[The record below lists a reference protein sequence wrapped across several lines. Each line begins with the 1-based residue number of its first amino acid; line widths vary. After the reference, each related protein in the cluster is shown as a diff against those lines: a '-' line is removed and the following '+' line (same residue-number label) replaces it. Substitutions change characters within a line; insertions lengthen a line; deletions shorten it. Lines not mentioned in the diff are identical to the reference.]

1 MFYKFFVFVFSIL
14 FTAAVQSQS
23 FENTELCKK
32 AYKNIIALKLD
43 SGLHYLK
50 AEKSINPSNQY
61 VVYLNNYVDFLNI
74 FTSGDMMY
82 YENVVKPN
90 FTERVK
96 RIEQSKKENSPYFL
110 YVQAEIYL
118 HSAILSVMNKDYFVA
133 VIHLRKALK
142 KLEQNVEK
150 YPEFKA
156 NKKSL
161 GLLYSILGS
170 VPDNL
175 KTGLAVIGLNGDINK
190 GMGWLKELSTDSS
203 FINQH
208 ETATIYAFM
217 LFHLNN
223 EKEQAWEVL
232 KKNNFFNTQ
241 SLMDKYSIAH
251 IGIYGF
257 HNDEAL
263 TVLESLNLDAN
274 FINFPMIDY
283 LIGTAKTYRQDDDA
297 NLYFKKFNAKYK
309 GLDYLKSAYQKM
321 AWNELIK
328 GNDDLYYQYIELI
341 EQNGRK
347 LMDAD
352 KQAAK
357 EKGLLVPPDFILLK
371 ARLLSDGNYT
381 KEAKAVLK
389 QNSLDEFLMPKNK
402 VEYQYRLGRIFQKEN
417 QLDSA
422 VFYFQRTID
431 IDNKVEAYFGANACY
446 LIGNIYERQGK
457 EIEALE
463 YYQKCYTMNG
473 YEYNN
478 SIKQK
483 AKAGINRLKKN
494 LW

>member
-1 MFYKFFVFVFSIL
+1 MLYKFFVLTFSFFFATI
-14 FTAAVQSQS
+14 VQSQT
-23 FENTELCKK
+23 FENTDFCQK

-43 SGLHYLK
+43 SGLYFLQK
-50 AEKSINPSNQY
+50 ERSLNPSNNY
-61 VVYLNNYVDFLNI
+61 TVYLHNYIDFLKI
-74 FTSGDMMY
+74 FTSGDMAH

-90 FTERVK
+90 FSN
-96 RIEQSKKENSPYFL
+96 RIDLIENAETENSPYFL
-110 YVQAEIYL
+110 YIQAEIYL

-133 VIHLRKALK
+133 VFHLRKALR
-142 KLEQNVEK
+142 KLEQNIELFPK
-150 YPEFKA
+150 FKA

-190 GMGWLKELSTDSS
+190 GMGWLKELSADTS

-223 EKEQAWEVL
+223 EKEEAWKVL
-232 KKNNFFNTQ
+232 KTNNFFN
-241 SLMDKYSIAH
+241 SDNLMDKYSIAH

-257 HNDEAL
+257 HNEEAL
-263 TVLESLNLDAN
+263 AILTSMKPNAN
-274 FINFPMIDY
+274 FVDFPMIDY
-283 LIGTAKTYRQDDDA
+283 LIGTAKTYRQDEDA
-297 NLYFKKFNAKYK
+297 NDYFEKFIAKYK
-309 GLDYLKSAYQKM
+309 GQDHLKSSYQKM

-328 GNDDLYYQYIELI
+328 GNDDLYYNYLDSI

-347 LMDAD
+347 LIDAD

-357 EKGLLVPPDFILLK
+357 EKDLLVPPDAILLK

-381 KEAKAVLK
+381 KEARTILE
-389 QNSLDEFLMPKNK
+389 QYTTEDFLMPKNK
-402 VEYQYRLGRIFQKEN
+402 VEFQYRLGRIYQKEN
-417 QLDSA
+417 KLDSA
-422 VFYFQRTID
+422 ILFYQKTLD
-431 IDNKVEAYFGANACY
+431 LDNKVEAYFPANACY
-446 LIGNIYERQGK
+446 LIGYIYEYQK
-457 EIEALE
+457 KDEKALT
-463 YYQKCYTMNG
+463 YYQKSYKMNG
-473 YEYNN
+473 YEYEN